1 MLDRLARLAPAPRAV
16 KRAGRAQHISV
27 DDEANRAKKLAV
39 FSLIACSDLM
49 AKFLLPEDQLHFD
62 HLKESSF

>member
-1 MLDRLARLAPAPRAV
+1 
-16 KRAGRAQHISV
+16 
-27 DDEANRAKKLAV
+27 
-39 FSLIACSDLM
+39 LIACSDLM